1 MVKSSK
7 LLLSPNG
14 SRCVA
19 LFEVLGIYVTKKRQG
34 ACPQKSS
41 AFCGNWFIYNSVLC
55 CCMETVGKNPGWSK
69 VEHLGGC
76 GHRPGEKCQWLGLE
90 R

>member
-14 SRCVA
+14 NRCVA
-19 LFEVLGIYVTKKRQG
+19 LFEVLGIHVTKKDKVPILR
-34 ACPQKSS
+34 
-41 AFCGNWFIYNSVLC
+41 NLLLSV
-55 CCMETVGKNPGWSK
+55 ETGLYITVFSVAVWKQNPGWSK

-76 GHRPGEKCQWLGLE
+76 GHRPEEKCQWLGLE
-90 R
+90 W